1 MRKRKLII
9 AVIAICL
16 LCFTAFAACT
26 EDKSEYGT
34 LTVADVTVTVGES
47 KDITPVFS
55 DEKGK
60 GDITYTFSG
69 NNISIADGKVKGLA
83 AGETIVTATTEH
95 LTAVFKVTVV
105 NPDYGTLT
113 IGDITLEQGKE
124 QLINPV
130 FSKEEGKGDITYT
143 FSGNNISI
151 TDGKVKGL
159 VADTETEVT
168 ASTANLTTEF
178 TVTVTAID
186 RGTLSIA
193 DITLESDGSAVINP
207 VFSKE
212 AGEDEIDYAF
222 IGSNIRI
229 ENGTVYAV
237 TPDTVTEVEATT
249 QWHKVYF
256 NVTVKPI
263 DYGQL
268 NISLPKTNYE
278 DQANTLYAN
287 YSARE
292 LSVEFTKPAYEDD
305 IVYEIPEEYR
315 DSITITDNKIQAV
328 GDFST
333 SKVVTITAKTQ
344 HLTERFAITVTNFN
358 GKNSSGSSLN
368 LETTVKNRLSDWTNR
383 GGDEG
388 GVLFMGDSFFD
399 TYFWSDFYTTYG
411 RKNAYTMG
419 ISATTTTDW
428 EYMVERLVFPVQPKA
443 VVIHCG
449 TNNIFDDHKSAAAAT
464 EDVKRLFNLVH
475 ANLPDAEIYYF
486 GIEPRVGR
494 DNTVPKAVN
503 ANIIEFADAN
513 DWVTYIDSPSWCYD
527 TNGDV
532 IESFFRD
539 GVHPTV
545 ANYAKYVE
553 ALDDLGLV
561 FDNNSAASDTTIA
574 DISTTS
580 DQSIG
585 KGNTFALSYRG
596 LPLTGEYVLTGKID
610 INVAKTNPHIQ
621 FQFKDGNRF
630 LIWDGEDWTGNGSM
644 GLGWGDSYNND
655 DDDLYPYTAGTEFTV
670 LFKLVVTEKNA
681 YFYFGAEDSGSVTYT
696 LNSVF
701 VNVSATKLVY
711 GTENMSAK
719 LYNLTAKTKLD
730 DAAEYAAL
738 VTGSEF
744 DYYENYTQSAPD
756 GIYINIP
763 TSTGTFVVR
772 DSGRADNYIDYSKNF
787 YLKGKGNKDTNYT
800 GASRDWQ
807 VVSGGKSVFD
817 GDFAMMYDMRVV
829 GKNLETIDAANSTNI
844 SEQNWFHFV
853 GVSQKATIDT
863 WNQYYLFYI
872 SRAFAG
878 TEKDKSRLDTYFG
891 KAASVTG
898 TDSKSD
904 EVFTATQLRV
914 ALIRSGDK
922 LYIAMKAN
930 DTWYI
935 SENSGFEG
943 VDLTLWIGAENVN
956 GQISGFTISEAA
968 DDVTAALTEIGKNA

>member
-168 ASTANLTTEF
+168 ASTANLTTDF
-178 TVTVTAID
+178 TVTVTEID

-449 TNNIFDDHKSAAAAT
+449 TNNIFDDRKSAAAAT

-503 ANIIEFADAN
+503 ANVIEFADAN

-580 DQSIG
+580 DQSIN

-610 INVAKTNPHIQ
+610 INVEKTNPHIQ
-621 FQFKDGNRF
+621 FLFNDGNRF

-744 DYYENYTQSAPD
+744 DYYEHVTESVPD
-756 GIYINIP
+756 GIYVSIP
-763 TSTGTFVVR
+763 STTGVFVIR
-772 DSGRADNYIDYSKNF
+772 DSERANNYIDYSQASF
-787 YLKGKGNKDTNYT
+787 YLKGKNNGAT
-800 GASRDWQ
+800 GFSGLTRDYA
-807 VVSGGKSVFD
+807 VAFSGAQMIT
-817 GDFAMMYDMRVV
+817 GDFAVSYDYEVV
-829 GKNLETIDAANSTNI
+829 GVDFEAIESIVAPTASNAFHGITI
-844 SEQNWFHFV
+844 SEKNTMAAWSDYHV
-853 GVSQKATIDT
+853 
-863 WNQYYLFYI
+863 FY
-872 SRAFAG
+872 RK
-878 TEKDKSRLDTYFG
+878 ELDAQSVKIQSFG
-891 KAASVTG
+891 KGDMQGAEG
-898 TDSKSD
+898 I
-904 EVFTATQLRV
+904 TATKFRAV
-914 ALIRSGDK
+914 VVRSGNTV
-922 LYIAMKAN
+922 YIAIKPAGGEFTIKTCTVTAEEVSLWLN
-930 DTWYI
+930 
-935 SENSGFEG
+935 SENM
-943 VDLTLWIGAENVN
+943 N
-956 GQISGFTISEAA
+956 GKITGFTISEAA